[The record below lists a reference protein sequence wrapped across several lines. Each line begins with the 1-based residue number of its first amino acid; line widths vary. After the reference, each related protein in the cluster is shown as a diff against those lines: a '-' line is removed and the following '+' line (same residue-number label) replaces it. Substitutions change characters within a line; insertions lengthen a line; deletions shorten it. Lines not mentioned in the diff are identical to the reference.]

1 LLEWYIGNAIVVK
14 FNADSHV
21 SAFTSFVGFIN
32 QIRSLGTPRGF
43 HKMMA
48 DLFEAAT

>member
-1 LLEWYIGNAIVVK
+1 LLEWHTGNAIVVK
-14 FNADSHV
+14 FNADSHA
-21 SAFTSFVGFIN
+21 STFTGFMDFIN
-32 QIRSLGTPRGF
+32 EIRTLGTARGF